1 MANDHQVVL
10 AQDDSFLIEVWI
22 WFAIGVLTIFLRMGV
37 RLRTVGWRSLEGDD
51 YLALFSLAMY
61 TGDAF
66 LVHIC
71 YHDGTNVDIPPGMV
85 DRLTDEEVAKFKKGS
100 QFQLAAWY
108 TYTALIWTMKF
119 MVLFFYRRLMVGT
132 FQMKLI
138 KYYFW
143 MCAVT
148 YIGVFLTITFGC
160 HPFHDN
166 WAVRP
171 LPSRACTFKPQNF
184 YVGAVLNVLTDAVL
198 LSIPVPMLWGLQVNL
213 KKKIAI
219 GILLSSGLFVIAAAI
234 IRAVLTLGSAPSGL
248 NINRWGVRETIVG
261 ILTVNMPILPPMFK
275 KAFWTGS
282 GYQTS
287 TSAGE
292 TTKTKGRY
300 GLGTFE
306 LRSGTTMSRRDKKDG
321 IETASQG
328 SQDHIISKDGFGA
341 GNVMIETSIDVQ
353 SHHKDEERSL
363 EWSGEPS
370 KSNYTTN
377 VRMGQGPF

>member
-1 MANDHQVVL
+1 M
-10 AQDDSFLIEVWI
+10 
-22 WFAIGVLTIFLRMGV
+22 
-37 RLRTVGWRSLEGDD
+37 
-51 YLALFSLAMY
+51 
-61 TGDAF
+61 
-66 LVHIC
+66 
-71 YHDGTNVDIPPGMV
+71 
-85 DRLTDEEVAKFKKGS
+85 
-100 QFQLAAWY
+100 
-108 TYTALIWTMKF
+108 
-119 MVLFFYRRLMVGT
+119 
-132 FQMKLI
+132 
-138 KYYFW
+138 
-143 MCAVT
+143 
-148 YIGVFLTITFGC
+148 
-160 HPFHDN
+160 
-166 WAVRP
+166 
-171 LPSRACTFKPQNF
+171 
-184 YVGAVLNVLTDAVL
+184 GAVLNVLTDAVL
-198 LSIPVPMLWGLQVNL
+198 LSIPVPMLWGLQINL
-213 KKKIAI
+213 RKKIAI

-275 KAFWTGS
+275 KAFWVGS
-282 GYQTS
+282 GYQNS

-353 SHHKDEERSL
+353 SHHRDEERNL
-363 EWSGEPS
+363 EWPGDGS

-377 VRMGQGPF
+377 IRMGKGPF